1 MKDQF
6 LLDPDVIFL
15 NHGSFGACP
24 RPVFDVYQRWQREL
38 ERQPVEFLGRRVR
51 GLIDEARAP
60 LADYLYADTADLA
73 YIVNAT
79 AGVNIAAR
87 AVASQLQPGDEVLT
101 TDQEYGACVMAWEW
115 ELERVGARLV
125 IQPTPLPLTSAEAFI
140 EALWAGVTPRTR
152 AVYLSHMTSA
162 TALIFPVEAVVRRA
176 RSAGLTVVIDGAH
189 VPGHIPLDLTAI
201 DADFYVGNLHKW
213 LCAPKGAAFIH
224 VRRDW
229 QDRTAPLYVS
239 WGGYPGKS
247 ESFARRMSWQG
258 THDPAAA
265 LSVPAAIQFQREH
278 GWDDVRAAAHQLAR
292 RARAALADLFGTE
305 PLSPDDPTWFSQM
318 IAAPL
323 PEAVDAPALAAALYD
338 HRRIEIPATT
348 LDARRWFLRASFQA
362 YNTPADLDALLDGL
376 KAILPTVRRSG

>member
-1 MKDQF
+1 
-6 LLDPDVIFL
+6 
-15 NHGSFGACP
+15 
-24 RPVFDVYQRWQREL
+24 
-38 ERQPVEFLGRRVR
+38 
-51 GLIDEARAP
+51 
-60 LADYLYADTADLA
+60 
-73 YIVNAT
+73 
-79 AGVNIAAR
+79 
-87 AVASQLQPGDEVLT
+87 
-101 TDQEYGACVMAWEW
+101 
-115 ELERVGARLV
+115 
-125 IQPTPLPLTSAEAFI
+125 
-140 EALWAGVTPRTR
+140 
-152 AVYLSHMTSA
+152 
-162 TALIFPVEAVVRRA
+162 
-176 RSAGLTVVIDGAH
+176 
-189 VPGHIPLDLTAI
+189 
-201 DADFYVGNLHKW
+201 
-213 LCAPKGAAFIH
+213 
-224 VRRDW
+224 
-229 QDRTAPLYVS
+229 
-239 WGGYPGKS
+239 
-247 ESFARRMSWQG
+247 MSWQG